1 MAEKKPRPGG
11 LSEQQYDVL
20 SQILYNGLGGGV
32 VPPQVGEQLAGQ
44 LGIVR
49 PMPEPERGPE
59 MAPIP
64 QQAEQFFPASFLQNP
79 NTRSLISNAL
89 QQSGVEFPEPPQPAP
104 RPRPFAGLPGIR
116 PDLIELL
123 PYQFR
128 QFF

>member
-1 MAEKKPRPGG
+1 MPETKPRPGG

-20 SQILYNGLGGGV
+20 SQILYGGLGGGV

-44 LGIVR
+44 LGVIR

-64 QQAEQFFPASFLQNP
+64 AQAEQFFPASFLQNP

-89 QQSGVEFPEPPQPAP
+89 QQSGVEFPAVPQRPAA
-104 RPRPFAGLPGIR
+104 PRPFAGIAGIR
-116 PDLIELL
+116 PDLIGML

>member
-20 SQILYNGLGGGV
+20 SQILYGGLGGA

-44 LGIVR
+44 LDIPR
-49 PMPEPERGPE
+49 PMPAPERGPE

-64 QQAEQFFPASFLQNP
+64 AQAEQFFPAPFLRDVG
-79 NTRSLISNAL
+79 TRNLISNAL
-89 QQSGVEFPEPPQPAP
+89 LQSGVEFPEPPQ
-104 RPRPFAGLPGIR
+104 RPEAQRPFAGLPGIR